1 MSSLLQSL
9 ASSWSRRRQ
18 WAWAGTSAHCYTD
31 TSPIS
36 FHPLLSPSSSFRP
49 CIPSIPLSDFS
60 SLGLCCGLNIA
71 SICKLCGFFEHPVE
85 TLPHAFTAF
94 VVEPE
99 WRINHFFVCL
109 FVCFNKIISMRKKKR
124 KKEKLKTCFVAT
136 LLLQV

>member
-31 TSPIS
+31 TSPVS
-36 FHPLLSPSSSFRP
+36 YHPLLSPSSSFRP

-85 TLPHAFTAF
+85 TLPHAFAAF
-94 VVEPE
+94 GVEPE
-99 WRINHFFVCL
+99 WRTNQCVVCL
-109 FVCFNKIISMRKKKR
+109 FVLIKYQYAKEKKKER
-124 KKEKLKTCFVAT
+124 KAENLFCCNSR
-136 LLLQV
+136 

>member
-99 WRINHFFVCL
+99 WRTNQFVVCL
-109 FVCFNKIISMRKKKR
+109 FVLIKYQYAKEKKKER
-124 KKEKLKTCFVAT
+124 KAENLFCCNSR
-136 LLLQV
+136 